1 MGHFVKAQ
9 ASFSGFLSLFSVI
22 QRPREKSPSGKSFKT
37 TPSVRDHMHF
47 GWQLRHRRAGNRTA
61 MLQPYAKVPIE
72 FPPVPKNTS
81 KDKVR
86 YMDVPARN
94 GNVGMSANHTQQRL

>member
-1 MGHFVKAQ
+1 
-9 ASFSGFLSLFSVI
+9 
-22 QRPREKSPSGKSFKT
+22 
-37 TPSVRDHMHF
+37 
-47 GWQLRHRRAGNRTA
+47 

-94 GNVGMSANHTQQRL
+94 GNVGTVRKPYTAEALADSLLIRKLQDALGQRHRKDFRSSLYTYNDGR